1 MTQAEAGAFKIL
13 KGLGIAIVIVV
24 SLVLIAV
31 YWQPVLDT
39 IVDIWNY
46 LIDRI
51 PSDGGQRTAVLVYMI
66 AAVVMGVLF
75 SQAGHFTAYGIAMGL
90 VPLLWV
96 LFWEGFPPLGLHPV
110 WTSNMGVAH
119 LSPSQ
124 VALWAVVAAVL
135 TTLVFV
141 PLEMREKWQRRR
153 RSRRG

>member
-1 MTQAEAGAFKIL
+1 VTRAEAGAFKIL
-13 KGLGIAIVIVV
+13 KGLGIAVLSVV
-24 SLVLIAV
+24 ALVLVAV
-31 YWQPVLDT
+31 YWEPVLNT
-39 IVDIWNY
+39 VVDLWNY

-51 PSDGGQRTAVLVYMI
+51 PDDGGQRTAVLVYMI
-66 AAVVMGVLF
+66 VAVIMGVLF

-110 WTSNMGVAH
+110 WASNMGVAH

-141 PLEMREKWQRRR
+141 PLEYREKFQRRR
-153 RSRRG
+153 RARRG

>member
-1 MTQAEAGAFKIL
+1 MTRAEAGAFKIL
-13 KGLGIAIVIVV
+13 KGLGIAVLSVV
-24 SLVLIAV
+24 ALVLVAV
-31 YWQPVLDT
+31 YWEPVLDT
-39 IVDIWNY
+39 IVATWNY

-51 PSDGGQRTAVLVYMI
+51 PTDGGQRTAVLVYLI
-66 AAVVMGVLF
+66 AAVVLGILF

-110 WTSNMGVAH
+110 WTSNMGITH

-124 VALWAVVAAVL
+124 VALWAVVAAVV

-141 PLEMREKWQRRR
+141 PLEYREKFQRHRR
-153 RSRRG
+153 ARRG